1 MTREFQEPGFSEV
14 PGVPSNLQPSGTS
27 PCALAQFSFFF
38 LLKEKSPRARLSP
51 KPVLLAQKC
60 WWDLRHSQAGPHQT
74 Q

>member
-38 LLKEKSPRARLSP
+38 FF
-51 KPVLLAQKC
+51 
-60 WWDLRHSQAGPHQT
+60 
-74 Q
+74 